1 MKKVLSAIIYI
12 FLLTLP
18 LSLSSQVKIDIKID
32 NQEDTMFYLIKYVS
46 DKTYSI
52 IDSTNISSK
61 KKIFSSPT
69 NYEEGIYMLADS
81 RQQPIIEILMG
92 KDQTYSLRIKDLMDN
107 STYKLKGS
115 DETAAYFKVLAKSV
129 HCKLQIEALQHEIKH
144 YPQNKAKIDSVEKA
158 LYEYQESMLSKDT
171 HSFLN
176 TYIKFIQ
183 RTRVP
188 VSIKNVKS
196 KKEAYKKEHYFD
208 DLPLCDSRLLNS
220 RLLKNKLDNY
230 FDNYIFTSDSEDII
244 RKIDA
249 LLAKV
254 SDCHD
259 IRDYI
264 LWYLYSRYFTPD
276 NIKHEKVYIH
286 LADNY
291 FAKLD
296 IKNLSQNIREEI
308 IKRSDVLKNIIIGAT
323 APSFSY
329 LDENDSIISL
339 DSINSSN
346 IALFFYKP
354 DCQKCIRDKRILG
367 LIENRRNDFKVLS
380 IDVSKEENDKE
391 LVPLYDISTSPSIF
405 LLNKNKKIIAKGIK
419 AEEVEFYLIKNH

>member
-61 KKIFSSPT
+61 KKTFSSPT

-92 KDQTYSLRIKDLMDN
+92 KDQTFSLRIKDLMDN
-107 STYKLKGS
+107 STYKVKGS
-115 DETAAYFKVLAKSV
+115 DETAAYFKVVSKTV
-129 HCKLQIEALQHEIKH
+129 HSNLQIEALQHEMKH
-144 YPQNKAKIDSVEKA
+144 YPKNKAKIDSVEKA
-158 LYEYQESMLSKDT
+158 LYEYQESMLSKESN
-171 HSFLN
+171 SFLN
-176 TYIKFIQ
+176 TYIKCIEKIQ
-183 RTRVP
+183 VP
-188 VSIKNVKS
+188 DDIKDVKS
-196 KKEAYKKEHYFD
+196 KKEAYIKKHYFD
-208 DLPLCDSRLLNS
+208 DIPLCDSRLLNS

-230 FDNYIFTSDSEDII
+230 YDNYIFTSDSDEII
-244 RKIDA
+244 EKTDF

-259 IRDYI
+259 VRDYI
-264 LWYLYSRYFTPD
+264 LWNLYSRYFNPE
-276 NIKHEKVYIH
+276 NIKHEKVFIH
-286 LADNY
+286 LADEY
-291 FAKLD
+291 FAKLN
-296 IKNLSQNIREEI
+296 IANLTENIRKEI
-308 IKRSDVLKNIIIGAT
+308 VKRSDVMKNIIIGST
-323 APSFSY
+323 APSFTY
-329 LDENDSIISL
+329 LDENDSIVSL
-339 DSINSSN
+339 DDISSNN

-354 DCQKCIRDKRILG
+354 DCQKCIKDKRVLG
-367 LIENRRNDFKVLS
+367 LIENRRNDFKIVS
-380 IDVSKEENDKE
+380 IDVSKEENDKK